1 MLAFWKGNEFMTV
14 LPIQF
19 ENADLENI
27 NNYPPF

>member
-1 MLAFWKGNEFMTV
+1 MLAFWKGNEFMKV

-19 ENADLENI
+19 ENVDLENI